1 MLIDALH
8 FRNRSRPPV
17 WLMRQ
22 AGRYLPSYRALR
34 KKYSFHEM
42 SHQPELAVEVTLLP
56 FSEFELDAAILFSDI
71 LVILEAFGE
80 SFQIVEG
87 KGPVI
92 DSPIRDTESVKALPK
107 PLVEEKLSY
116 VFETIRLLKPQLKV
130 PLLGFCGAPFT
141 VASYLI
147 EGGTT
152 KQFKHSKSW
161 MFKDPEGFHL
171 LLDKLTNASIT
182 YMQLQKKAGVDAFQ
196 VFDTWAVALSPEQF
210 SNFCVPYLKKMV
222 DAAKKIDLP
231 IVLFTKGSFMHAEK
245 LAHLKP
251 NGLSV
256 DWTVSIPDLRKK
268 IGPEIALQGN
278 FDPSLLYAPPPVIQK
293 EVKKLLS
300 AMKNDFGYI
309 SNLGH
314 GLLPDIPVEGVRAF
328 VEAVQSN

>member
-1 MLIDALH
+1 MIIDALH
-8 FRNRSRPPV
+8 CRNHSRAPV

-34 KKYSFHEM
+34 KKYSFLEM
-42 SHQPELAVEVTLLP
+42 SHQPELAAEVTLLP
-56 FSEFELDAAILFSDI
+56 FAEFNFDAAILFSDI
-71 LVILEAFGE
+71 LVILEAFGVLFRIE
-80 SFQIVEG
+80 EG
-87 KGPVI
+87 IGPVI
-92 DSPIRDTESVKALPK
+92 DSPIRDTRSVKALPE
-107 PLVEEKLSY
+107 PFVEEKLSY
-116 VFETIRLLKPQLKV
+116 VFETIRRLKPQLKV

-152 KQFKHSKSW
+152 KQFKYSKSW
-161 MFKDPEGFHL
+161 MFKDPAGFHL

-210 SNFCVPYLKKMV
+210 SVFCVPYLKKLV

-245 LAHLKP
+245 LAELKP
-251 NGLSV
+251 SGLSV

-268 IGPEIALQGN
+268 IGTEIALQGN
-278 FDPSLLYAPPPVIQK
+278 LDPSLLYAPPSVIQN
-293 EVKKLLS
+293 EVKKLLN
-300 AMKNDFGYI
+300 AMKDDPGYI
-309 SNLGH
+309 CNLGH

-328 VEAVQSN
+328 VETIQSR